1 MNCARNKINILETHI
16 AVKSETTIQIASIA
30 QNHFI
35 IFIPKINK
43 ISATKSQVI
52 FESQIAVQ
60 ECLNQ
65 VFIASFI
72 FFHCWNS
79 YFILSNIRIFASIA
93 IQIDII
99 NQAIEARVK
108 TIQSAFT
115 INKTIIA

>member
-1 MNCARNKINILETHI
+1 MNCASNKINILETHI
-16 AVKSETTIQIASIA
+16 AVKRETTIQIASIA

-65 VFIASFI
+65 VFQISEYLRLLPFKLI
-72 FFHCWNS
+72 K
-79 YFILSNIRIFASIA
+79 SI
-93 IQIDII
+93 
-99 NQAIEARVK
+99 K
-108 TIQSAFT
+108 L
-115 INKTIIA
+115 